1 MKALGVNIS
10 NIENKAAAG
19 VNSNAGK
26 TLFGN
31 NVGSAEGGEFANL
44 MDILGG
50 NKAKGQKLDI
60 LSILNAAKQNP
71 EALNELPKDVLKF
84 IGEQFQFNGEAIVN
98 QNGKPIQVEDI
109 LNKINQMK
117 PELLGGEKATSKEA
131 DLMEV
136 RNLLK
141 GHNLDAASNS
151 KKGMAPLTSGD
162 DFVQAKGSAQPA
174 LVNAKANSLFSGKKM
189 NGLNQYSKESQNLD
203 SNIIS
208 ISNIELPDAAIGM
221 AQFKG
226 DSGFDQLAPQA
237 KMVNLSNIQANDN
250 TSLIDQVTKLIEQ
263 NNIKSAD
270 TMDVTVK
277 HDDLGQ
283 FKIEVSK
290 NANTDQLDI
299 RIISKE
305 KAGHNFFVENEAQLS
320 KSLNQSGIKLAN
332 IKVSLSSENVFSSN
346 ADTGKDS
353 SESFSQNSKNQNGQ
367 FGQRD
372 NENSDSQ
379 RRKHLWQ
386 AFKENAEYASA

>member
-10 NIENKAAAG
+10 NIENKAAAS
-19 VNSNAGK
+19 VNENAGK

-31 NVGSAEGGEFANL
+31 NVGVAEGGEFANL

-50 NKAKGQKLDI
+50 AKNKTQKVDL
-60 LSILNAAKQNP
+60 LSILNSAKENP
-71 EALNELPKDVLKF
+71 EALNDLPKEVLQL
-84 IGEQFQFNGEAIVN
+84 IGENFKFDGKTILN

-109 LNKINQMK
+109 LNKINKMN
-117 PELLGGEKATSKEA
+117 PELLNQGASSKEA

-141 GHNLDAASNS
+141 GHNLDAASAP
-151 KKGMAPLTSGD
+151 KKAQSLFTSGN

-174 LVNAKANSLFSGKKM
+174 LVNSSDLKGAKKM

-203 SNIIS
+203 TSL
-208 ISNIELPDAAIGM
+208 ISNSNVEMPDAAVGM
-221 AQFKG
+221 TQFKNE
-226 DSGFDQLAPQA
+226 SAFDQLGAQS
-237 KMVNLSNIQANDN
+237 KVIDLSNVQAGDKS
-250 TSLIDQVTKLIEQ
+250 SLIDQVSKLIEQ

-290 NANTDQLDI
+290 NPNSGELDV

-305 KAGHNFFVENEAQLS
+305 KVGHNFFVENEAQLA

>member
-10 NIENKAAAG
+10 NIENKAAAS
-19 VNSNAGK
+19 VNENAGK

-31 NVGSAEGGEFANL
+31 NVGIAEGGEFANL
-44 MDILGG
+44 MDIIGG
-50 NKAKGQKLDI
+50 SKSKAQKVDL
-60 LSILNAAKQNP
+60 LSILNSAKQNP
-71 EALNELPKDVLKF
+71 EALNELPKEVLQL
-84 IGEQFQFNGEAIVN
+84 IGENFQFDGKAILN

-109 LNKINQMK
+109 INKINEMK
-117 PELLGGEKATSKEA
+117 PELLNQGASKEA

-141 GHNLDAASNS
+141 GHNLDAASAT
-151 KKGMAPLTSGD
+151 KKSHSLFTSGN

-174 LVNAKANSLFSGKKM
+174 LVNANASDVNGVKKM

-203 SNIIS
+203 TAL
-208 ISNIELPDAAIGM
+208 ISNSNVEIPEAAVGM
-221 AQFKG
+221 TQFKNE
-226 DSGFDQLAPQA
+226 SAFDQLGAQS
-237 KMVNLSNIQANDN
+237 KVIDLSNVQAGDKN
-250 TSLIDQVTKLIEQ
+250 SLIDQVSKLIEQ

-290 NANTDQLDI
+290 NANSGELDV

-305 KAGHNFFVENEAQLS
+305 RAGHNFFVENEAQLA

-332 IKVSLSSENVFSSN
+332 IKVSLSSENVFTSN

-367 FGQRD
+367 YGQRD

-386 AFKENAEYASA
+386 AFKQNAEYASA